1 MKKIPALLGS
11 VAFLVTD
18 VAVHAVGAA
27 EGPAPPDATK
37 VPPGASRLLDSWVAV
52 AFFVAVAGC
61 LLLSLLIWRLA
72 RSKATDRKEGE
83 ETTDKDLEALRISYG
98 FWLVVGALLVTL
110 LVLVITLTAMTPEQ
124 PKTADIV
131 AIIGA
136 VTGVIGTLTAAFFGI
151 QAAGAGRSQALTTL
165 DNTLKNQGAVPAP
178 TPTKLDPSY
187 GPHSGSTRIS
197 ITGNGLTG
205 ASGVNFGVTPGANFE
220 FVNDGLVRVSSPVAV
235 DKNDEAKVVIV
246 YPGATPGNRDAGT
259 FYYYTID
266 PHHGVGVQSVKI
278 RGAALKEVK
287 AVKFGQK
294 EQTPV
299 FDPNQNQLTVSTPS
313 RADAGNVDDVDVTLI
328 YPVDKPT
335 NTFVIGKYHYD
346 DSSAAGTQSQGGG
359 VVKPSGPPSP
369 GDGAPKPSDPSSPG
383 GGVAKPSGPPTPGD
397 GSAKPSGPPP
407 VSKPDHFPAC
417 IPLTL
422 QWEGGNDDDPRDPG
436 GRTSRGIIQREW
448 NVWRQSHPGL
458 PADVW
463 QAPQDQVVA
472 IYRESYWNVLS
483 CDQLPVGVDYCVFD
497 YGVNSGNAR
506 AASVLQQIVGTT
518 VDGEVGPLTIAAT
531 AKVDAASLVNK
542 ICDQRL
548 AFLKGLGT
556 WRTFG
561 AGWTNRVEGV
571 RKQATAMIGAPTA
584 PAEKL
589 PASLVGDPPWLV
601 KARSFEGFRWA
612 SDNPPEQMKEWIDLI
627 ETNSPNIPG
636 LAQYCNVLASGY
648 RPWCGMFVAAM
659 LAEAGLPPVFAGT
672 DDTDRF
678 AWAPAWDKY
687 GTKVDI
693 ENGELPHPGDVMR
706 FSWHGGGE
714 HVTFY
719 DHPVETDDLYHC
731 CGGNQGSGHVVSIE
745 GMPMNCIVAVRRPPA
760 PAVAAAQPSAP
771 PGAA

>member
-1 MKKIPALLGS
+1 
-11 VAFLVTD
+11 
-18 VAVHAVGAA
+18 
-27 EGPAPPDATK
+27 
-37 VPPGASRLLDSWVAV
+37 
-52 AFFVAVAGC
+52 
-61 LLLSLLIWRLA
+61 
-72 RSKATDRKEGE
+72 
-83 ETTDKDLEALRISYG
+83 
-98 FWLVVGALLVTL
+98 
-110 LVLVITLTAMTPEQ
+110 VLVFPGMTPQ
-124 PKTADIV
+124 
-131 AIIGA
+131 
-136 VTGVIGTLTAAFFGI
+136 
-151 QAAGAGRSQALTTL
+151 
-165 DNTLKNQGAVPAP
+165 
-178 TPTKLDPSY
+178 
-187 GPHSGSTRIS
+187 
-197 ITGNGLTG
+197 
-205 ASGVNFGVTPGANFE
+205 
-220 FVNDGLVRVSSPVAV
+220 
-235 DKNDEAKVVIV
+235 
-246 YPGATPGNRDAGT
+246 NREVGT
-259 FYYYTID
+259 FYYYTIN
-266 PHHGVGVQSVKI
+266 PHHGVGGQSVNI
-278 RGAALKEVK
+278 RGSALKEVK
-287 AVKFGQK
+287 AVRFGQRDMPP
-294 EQTPV
+294 TAG
-299 FDPNQNQLTVSTPS
+299 PNPDEITVTAPS
-313 RADAGNVDDVDVTLI
+313 RQDAGNIDDVDVTLI

-346 DSSAAGTQSQGGG
+346 DSAAAGTQTQGGG

-383 GGVAKPSGPPTPGD
+383 GGVAKPSGPPLPGD

-472 IYRESYWNVLS
+472 IYRESYWNVLA
-483 CDQLPVGVDYCVFD
+483 CDQLPAGVDYCVFD

-506 AASVLQQIVGTT
+506 AAAVLQQVVGTT
-518 VDGEVGPLTIAAT
+518 VDGEIGPLTIAAT
-531 AKVDAASLVNK
+531 TQADAAVLVNK

-548 AFLKGLGT
+548 AFLRGLST

-561 AGWTNRVEGV
+561 AGWTRRVEGV
-571 RKQATAMIGAPTA
+571 RKQATAMIGAPMA

-589 PASLVGDPPWLV
+589 PPSSVADPPWLL

-612 SDNPPEQMKEWIDLI
+612 SDNPPEQVKEWIDLI
-627 ETNSPNIPG
+627 ETTSPSIPG
-636 LAQYCNVLASGY
+636 LAQYCNVLATGY

-659 LAEAGLPPVFAGT
+659 LAEAGLPPVFTGT
-672 DDTDRF
+672 DDTERF

-687 GTKVDI
+687 GTKVDV

-760 PAVAAAQPSAP
+760 PAVAAAQPSASP
-771 PGAA
+771 PGAT